1 MIFKK
6 INGFRNKEN
15 DLVISGKIVRGAGEG
30 AYFTQIGWVQQ
41 QCDEKLGFK
50 PYPGTLNLEISEEFL
65 PAIELLD
72 QKTGIELI
80 SPDPQFCNAMVFQV
94 SLQDII
100 GAVILPEEKVRVHP
114 KNIIEIIAPLNIKA
128 SLNVKDGDSLNVV
141 FT

>member
-1 MIFKK
+1 MLTEK
-6 INGFRNKEN
+6 
-15 DLVISGKIVRGAGEG
+15 DLIISGKIVGGAGEG

-94 SLQDII
+94 SLQGII
-100 GAVILPEEKVRVHP
+100 GAVILPEEKVRIHP

>member
-1 MIFKK
+1 MVSRLNFSILM
-6 INGFRNKEN
+6 EE
-15 DLVISGKIVRGAGEG
+15 DLAITGKIVSGAGEG

-50 PYPGTLNLEISEEFL
+50 PYPGTLNLEIPEKFL
-65 PAIELLD
+65 PAIEVLD
-72 QKTGIELI
+72 QKKGIELI

-100 GAVILPEEKVRVHP
+100 GAMILPEEKVRVHP